1 MKQPEL
7 GKKISELRKAK
18 GLTQEELVEQCKISV
33 RTLQRIEAGEV
44 TPRSYTLRTIFE
56 ALNYNLV
63 ASLEVENS
71 TSSSSGFVA
80 RKRLEQFYL
89 YVIDLFNLKTN
100 TMKKLSILSI
110 TTLAV
115 IITLMTVYSES
126 GAQTSQQVKKEIIQS
141 NKKFIEWFN
150 SGQIDSIL
158 NQYDPNACLEGRGCG
173 KAFIKDYFSAEA
185 TKYKMQELVTS
196 SVTVKDNVATETGS
210 WKLKLLTGMSLSGN
224 YNIEWVRAG
233 NKWIIRK
240 EIIE

>member
-1 MKQPEL
+1 

-110 TTLAV
+110 TTLA
-115 IITLMTVYSES
+115 
-126 GAQTSQQVKKEIIQS
+126 
-141 NKKFIEWFN
+141 
-150 SGQIDSIL
+150 
-158 NQYDPNACLEGRGCG
+158 
-173 KAFIKDYFSAEA
+173 
-185 TKYKMQELVTS
+185 
-196 SVTVKDNVATETGS
+196 
-210 WKLKLLTGMSLSGN
+210 
-224 YNIEWVRAG
+224 
-233 NKWIIRK
+233 
-240 EIIE
+240 